1 MLVQIQFPPP
11 KQEKRYDNTNLA
23 RKAYLRKNK
32 FDKRVKMSN
41 TYGKKFK
48 KVIKNRRLTYD
59 EVAYKL
65 NLKGRQNINYM
76 LNHQTD
82 ENWKYADIEKM
93 CAVLR
98 IPITYILGEK

>member
-1 MLVQIQFPPP
+1 M
-11 KQEKRYDNTNLA
+11 
-23 RKAYLRKNK
+23 RKNK